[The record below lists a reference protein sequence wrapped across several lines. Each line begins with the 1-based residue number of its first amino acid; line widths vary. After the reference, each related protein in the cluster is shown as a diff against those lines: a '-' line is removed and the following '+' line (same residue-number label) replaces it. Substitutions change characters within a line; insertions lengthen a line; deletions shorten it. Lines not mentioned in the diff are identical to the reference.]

1 MSSSPAPPSSPATAR
16 LFVAVWPSSP
26 VVAAVAALARPSRPS
41 VRWTTPDQWHVTLRF
56 LGTAPVDVAVDALS
70 RVAGAPGCEAVVGRR
85 PIGLGREV
93 LALPVEGL
101 ADLAAAVD
109 TAFAG
114 IGRAPGQRE
123 FRGHLTLAR
132 GKDVRSARVGD
143 LDAPLRWPVGSVSL
157 VRSHLG
163 RSGARYE
170 TIAAVDLTRPV
181 G

>member
-1 MSSSPAPPSSPATAR
+1 M
-16 LFVAVWPSSP
+16 WPSSP
-26 VVAAVAALARPSRPS
+26 VVAAVAALARPSLPG

-70 RVAGAPGCEAVVGRR
+70 RVAGAPGCEAALGRR

-132 GKDVRSARVGD
+132 GKDVRAARVGE
-143 LDAPLRWPVGSVSL
+143 LDAPLTLAGRVGLARPQPPRPGRRSL
-157 VRSHLG
+157 RDDRCRRSDP
-163 RSGARYE
+163 ARR
-170 TIAAVDLTRPV
+170 LTDAQPP
-181 G
+181 